1 MLRDCFVV
9 GITDERIQRRLLSE
23 KDDLTFQKAFEIA
36 IAMELAAKN
45 AHVLHHPP
53 PVMQDSGPIINK
65 VSQFRGRRTQFTW
78 SRADAA
84 KGNTRGTAAVSNSST
99 RKSCHSCGGNHLH
112 DTCKFR
118 DALCHKCQRM
128 GHIASVC
135 KSYMHPSHNNYSR
148 AANRYTHVITED
160 STPVVSSTAD
170 ECYTLYH
177 MPADDTISTTMSFA
191 LDEHAIMMEVDTGAS
206 VSLISEE
213 TFNKYWNSDKLSP
226 PSLVLKT
233 YTGERLDL
241 LGECDVNVT
250 YKSQSATLPL
260 RVVRGKGPSLYG

>member
-1 MLRDCFVV
+1 
-9 GITDERIQRRLLSE
+9 
-23 KDDLTFQKAFEIA
+23 
-36 IAMELAAKN
+36 
-45 AHVLHHPP
+45 
-53 PVMQDSGPIINK
+53 MQDSGPIINK
-65 VSQFRGRRTQFTW
+65 VGQFRGRRTQFTW

-84 KGNTRGTAAVSNSST
+84 KGNTRGTAAASNSST

-128 GHIASVC
+128 GHIAPVC
-135 KSYMHPSHNNYSR
+135 KSYMYLSRNNYSR
-148 AANRYTHVITED
+148 PANRYTHVITEE

-170 ECYTLYH
+170 DCYTLYH
-177 MPADDTISTTMSFA
+177 MPADDTISTTMSFS
-191 LDEHAIMMEVDTGAS
+191 LDEHEIKMEVDTGAS

-241 LGECDVNVT
+241 LGECDVHVT

-260 RVVRGKGPSLYG
+260 RVVRGKGPSLYGKNWVSLIRVDWNDIFYSEKSTIDSVL